1 LSYFRGMTN
10 EKFQIV
16 ADLIKKRR
24 TVKAEKM
31 NGKQIPDEQINQL
44 LELADWAPNHG
55 NTEPWR
61 FVVYADAKAF
71 CQQHAELYKNNT
83 LPENFVQATYEKFAS
98 MGELVSHA
106 VIAINSRGHLPKI
119 PVWEEITATACGL
132 QNLLIG
138 ATALDIVAFWS
149 TGGRITDP
157 SMKTFLGLREEDMVM
172 GVLYLGYADA
182 EPAGK
187 RNIPMADKVK
197 WVKG

>member
-1 LSYFRGMTN
+1 MTN
-10 EKFQIV
+10 DTFQIV
-16 ADLIKKRR
+16 AETIKKRR

-31 NGKQIPDEQINQL
+31 NGKKIPNEQVEL
-44 LELADWAPNHG
+44 LLDLADWAPNHG

-71 CQQHAELYKNNT
+71 SAQHAELYRNNT
-83 LPENFVQATYEKFAS
+83 LPENFVQATYEKFAH
-98 MGELVSHA
+98 MGDLASHA

-132 QNLLIG
+132 QNLLLG

-149 TGGRITDP
+149 TGGRISDP
-157 SMKTFLGLREEDMVM
+157 SMKQFLGLREEDLVM

-182 EPAGK
+182 QPTAK
-187 RNIPMADKVK
+187 RNIPMSDKVK
-197 WVKG
+197 WVS